1 MTALTT
7 PLPRRT
13 RVLYA
18 SASLG
23 GEALTQSR
31 NLWLVY
37 YYAPPEDAD
46 LPELLTPLAVGV
58 ILTLV
63 RLVESLDDVIVGW
76 WSDRTQTRW
85 GRRLPFI
92 VLATPFVGLFAA
104 LLFMPPDGGAA
115 AAVWLAVTLFG
126 YFLFSTLSSGP
137 YEALFP
143 EIAQDS
149 QDRLAVVSTRVYFG
163 AAGGAVGLVGA
174 SLLIDSVGFA
184 TMATVMAL
192 IAVAFRYLG
201 TAGVWRRASRTT
213 PPALITLRQAL
224 RLTVASRSFLLFLP
238 SFVLFQMG
246 VQLLLADLPFFV
258 KAVLEVEEEERWV
271 AGLTAVAI
279 AVVLLSVP
287 FLTRAARRTSKR
299 QVYLASMLGAALLF
313 PLLGLVGVVP
323 LIPAEAQ
330 LVILIAL
337 VGVPI
342 AGAFLFPAALTAD
355 IIDDDQSR
363 SGLRREATYFG
374 AQNLVE
380 KTVTSLTPLLLGG
393 LLVLGRSTEN
403 QLGVRVAG
411 LAAGAIVFCGFLVFR
426 RYKLEDDPAAARA
439 SETASSSAST
449 T

>member
-1 MTALTT
+1 MGTAVT

-37 YYAPPEDAD
+37 YYAPPDDAD
-46 LPELLTPLAVGV
+46 LPELLSPLVVGIV
-58 ILTLV
+58 LTLV
-63 RLVESLDDVIVGW
+63 RLAESLDDVLIGW
-76 WSDRTQTRW
+76 WSDRTTSRL

-92 VLATPFVGLFAA
+92 VLATPFAGLFAA
-104 LLFMPPDGGAA
+104 LLFMPPGDGAS

-143 EIAQDS
+143 EIAQTTR
-149 QDRLAVVSTRVYFG
+149 DRLAVVGARVYFG

-174 SLLIDSVGFA
+174 SLLIDSVGYA
-184 TMATVMAL
+184 AMAITMAGV
-192 IAVAFRYLG
+192 AVVFRYLG

-213 PPALITLRQAL
+213 PPALLSLREAL

-238 SFVLFQMG
+238 SFVLFQVG

-258 KAVLEVEEEERWV
+258 KAVLEVDEEDRWV

-279 AVVLLSVP
+279 AVVLVSVP
-287 FLTRAARRTSKR
+287 FLTRVARRTSKR
-299 QVYLASMLGAALLF
+299 RVYLASMLGAALLF
-313 PLLGLVGVVP
+313 PLLGLVGLVPVV
-323 LIPAEAQ
+323 PAEAQ
-330 LVILIAL
+330 LVLLIAL
-337 VGVPI
+337 VGVPL
-342 AGAFLFPAALTAD
+342 AGAYLFPAALTAD
-355 IIDDDQSR
+355 IIDEDESR

-380 KTVTSLTPLLLGG
+380 KTVTALTPLLLGL
-393 LLVLGRSTEN
+393 LLVLGRTTEN
-403 QLGVRVAG
+403 SAGVRLAG
-411 LAAGAIVFCGFLVFR
+411 LVAGAIVFCGYLVFR
-426 RYKLEDDPAAARA
+426 RYRLEDDPAAAR
-439 SETASSSAST
+439 STASAST
-449 T
+449 LAT

>member
-1 MTALTT
+1 VGTAVT

-46 LPELLTPLAVGV
+46 LPELLSPLVVGIV
-58 ILTLV
+58 LTLV
-63 RLVESLDDVIVGW
+63 RLAESLDDVLIGW
-76 WSDRTQTRW
+76 WSDRTTSRL

-92 VLATPFVGLFAA
+92 VLATPFAGLFAA
-104 LLFMPPDGGAA
+104 LLFMPPGDGVA

-143 EIAQDS
+143 EIAQTTG
-149 QDRLAVVSTRVYFG
+149 DRLAVVGTRVYFG
-163 AAGGAVGLVGA
+163 AAGGAIGLVGA
-174 SLLIDSVGFA
+174 SLLIDSVGYA
-184 TMATVMAL
+184 AMAIVMA
-192 IAVAFRYLG
+192 IVAVAFRYLG
-201 TAGVWRRASRTT
+201 TAGVWHRASRTA
-213 PPALITLRQAL
+213 PPALLSLRDAL

-238 SFVLFQMG
+238 SFVLFQVG

-258 KAVLEVEEEERWV
+258 KAVLEVEEEDRWV

-279 AVVLLSVP
+279 AVVLVSVP
-287 FLTRAARRTSKR
+287 FLTRVARRTSKR
-299 QVYLASMLGAALLF
+299 RVYLASMLGAALLF
-313 PLLGLVGVVP
+313 PLLGLVGLFPVV
-323 LIPAEAQ
+323 PAEAQ
-330 LVILIAL
+330 LVLLIAL
-337 VGVPI
+337 VGVPL
-342 AGAFLFPAALTAD
+342 AGAYLFPAALTAD
-355 IIDDDQSR
+355 IIDEDETR

-380 KTVTSLTPLLLGG
+380 KTVTALTPLLLGL
-393 LLVLGRSTEN
+393 LLVLGRTTEN
-403 QLGVRVAG
+403 SAGVRLAG
-411 LAAGAIVFCGFLVFR
+411 LVAGAIVFCGYLVFR
-426 RYKLEDDPAAARA
+426 RYQLEDDPAR
-439 SETASSSAST
+439 SSASAST
-449 T
+449 SAT